1 MTRSEFDQQI
11 RELKNKKGNAI
22 REIAALQS
30 EIKEEIAAKH
40 RQINDIYK
48 EIAKS
53 NQSLQGYHQRRIALE
68 NEWNA
73 KVSAFIKENEPS
85 TTSNLAEANTL
96 NIIYELRRR
105 GFAGIVS
112 KDADELSDSESY
124 DIQKMDWK
132 RLLDNPE
139 TEVPAPKCEDD
150 CLIEMKDVNGIVRK
164 IRKSDFIESVKTE
177 RKRFAD
183 DSFWPQEDIAD
194 MERTAAEGSKKI
206 KETMETHPFFEHA
219 RKAGYQKGV

>member
-22 REIAALQS
+22 REIANLQS

-48 EIAKS
+48 EIAKL

-96 NIIYELRRR
+96 NIVYELRRR
-105 GFAGIVS
+105 GFDGTIQRMGEQP
-112 KDADELSDSESY
+112 DDYESY
-124 DIQKMDWK
+124 DLQKQFHQFEND
-132 RLLDNPE
+132 
-139 TEVPAPKCEDD
+139 ED
-150 CLIEMKDVNGIVRK
+150 E
-164 IRKSDFIESVKTE
+164 
-177 RKRFAD
+177 
-183 DSFWPQEDIAD
+183 
-194 MERTAAEGSKKI
+194 
-206 KETMETHPFFEHA
+206 
-219 RKAGYQKGV
+219 